1 MVSKETV
8 KHLAELARLK
18 MPAEQ
23 EEKMARDLEGILSHF
38 QELAALD
45 TNQVQPV
52 SGGTELTNI
61 LREDEVVENSNREIL
76 INSFPKEK
84 DGYNSVPPVFN

>member
-18 MPAEQ
+18 MPTEQ
-23 EEKMARDLEGILSHF
+23 EEKMAKDLEGILSHF
-38 QELAALD
+38 QELAVLN
-45 TNQVQPV
+45 TENIEPV

-61 LREDEVVENSNREIL
+61 LREDKVLENSNREIL
-76 INSFPKEK
+76 ISSFPKEK